1 MYLLPSCDYFQIRYY
16 HQLSQFCEPSPA
28 HFPDRSLNSHASSH
42 NSARAAEMLRGQTRR
57 FVHVHSQR
65 PRAERSS
72 SCSQSKE
79 RKEQQMFR
87 CWVQRNQDEVN
98 RFPVFFQSQWKVRE
112 WKRECVS
119 CPCVQGCKVGQ
130 RRNQP
135 GLWGLGQGGPQGRWW
150 SS

>member
-1 MYLLPSCDYFQIRYY
+1 MTLLPPCDYFQMRYY

-28 HFPDRSLNSHASSH
+28 HFPHRSVNSHTYSH
-42 NSARAAEMLRGQTRR
+42 NSARGLTSRS
-57 FVHVHSQR
+57 VHVHSQR

-72 SCSQSKE
+72 FGSQSKA

-98 RFPVFFQSQWKVRE
+98 RFPVFFQSQWK
-112 WKRECVS
+112 RECVS
-119 CPCVQGCKVGQ
+119 CPCVQECKVGQ

-135 GLWGLGQGGPQGRWW
+135 GLWGQGQGGPQGGPQGRRW